1 MKLRGSMAVERPPA
15 SIVGRGGG
23 GPVVLATLAVP
34 FDMDAARVAVQA
46 ALETNVKLIVLD
58 AVERPW
64 WPQALA
70 TRYADLEEAEDRDQ
84 ISRFADQVAAL
95 GLEVEHLRVPS
106 PKPVEALLGGGGRA
120 AGRPAGA
127 RPRPLAVQAPPV
139 RPRGAPGPQAGVV
152 PAVGGRRGPVAAPVG
167 LGRRLL
173 QLQPAAAPAT

>member
-1 MKLRGSMAVERPPA
+1 MRLRGATAQRPPVT
-15 SIVGRGGG
+15 IVGRGGG

-64 WPQALA
+64 WPQALT

-84 ISRFADQVAAL
+84 IHRFACQVAAL

-106 PKPVEALLGGGGRA
+106 PKPVEALLEVVAERRA
-120 AGRPAGA
+120 GLLVLGPDLSRFKPRRFARMARRVRKRASCLLWVAGE
-127 RPRPLAVQAPPV
+127 
-139 RPRGAPGPQAGVV
+139 GP
-152 PAVGGRRGPVAAPVG
+152 
-167 LGRRLL
+167 
-173 QLQPAAAPAT
+173 

>member
-1 MKLRGSMAVERPPA
+1 MKLRGSMAAERPPVT
-15 SIVGRGGG
+15 IVGRGGG

-70 TRYADLEEAEDRDQ
+70 TRHADLEEAEDRDQ
-84 ISRFADQVAAL
+84 ICRFASQVAAL

-106 PKPVEALLGGGGRA
+106 PKPVEALLEVVAERRA
-120 AGRPAGA
+120 GLLVLGPDRSRFKPRRFARMARRVRRRASCLLWVAGE
-127 RPRPLAVQAPPV
+127 
-139 RPRGAPGPQAGVV
+139 GP
-152 PAVGGRRGPVAAPVG
+152 
-167 LGRRLL
+167 
-173 QLQPAAAPAT
+173 

>member
-15 SIVGRGGG
+15 GIVGRGGG

-64 WPQALA
+64 WPQALT

-84 ISRFADQVAAL
+84 ISRFACQVAAL

-106 PKPVEALLGGGGRA
+106 PKPVEALLEVVAERRA
-120 AGRPAGA
+120 GLLVLGPDRSRFKPRRFARMARRVRKRASCLLWVAGE
-127 RPRPLAVQAPPV
+127 
-139 RPRGAPGPQAGVV
+139 GP
-152 PAVGGRRGPVAAPVG
+152 
-167 LGRRLL
+167 
-173 QLQPAAAPAT
+173 